1 MENTKKVSSA
11 PSILSA
17 IQKLRFLLTKEEKV
31 KWLGIVGF
39 ALFSSF
45 FEIITASLVVIF
57 AQVLNQPEFG
67 IKYLSMVGLEGNLSP
82 GRVVFYIAIAVGGVY
97 LVKNLV
103 AAAEAFYQNFSIQKM
118 SYHFKN
124 KLLYRY
130 AEADYAFYLTRNSS
144 LGLAVV
150 GGDSE
155 LMFSGGMMS
164 IAIIL
169 SESTIF
175 LCLIGMIIFMNP
187 SLAFMI
193 FAIGATFG
201 FTMVKGLLPQFYKWG
216 QRLQEA
222 SLFCSQNLLQFFHG
236 FKEIVLLGKREA
248 FIDAYRH
255 YSHKKSRVQALQTAT
270 NVLPRLVIETLFVG
284 IFVLAIAILCFDHES
299 PVQMIGILGGYLY
312 AGFRLMPGLNRIINQ
327 LNILKSSIS
336 SVDRVCNEYTSIA
349 VKKTYEDVPNFKFD
363 ELINLTNVSFRYLNT
378 EKDALQN
385 IFLDIKKGECIGI
398 IGETGSGKS
407 TLVDIILG
415 LLKPYHGQVL
425 IDNKFTVSSYQWHQK
440 IGYVPQS
447 VYLIDDA
454 IEANIAF
461 GEKEI
466 DKIKLNAAIDAA
478 QLRKF
483 INNLPQGSKTIVGE
497 RGIRLSGGER
507 QRIAIARALYRN
519 PEVLIFDEATSALDN
534 ETEARLMKTIQAVSK
549 NRTVIMIAHR
559 LTTLKECDRIVMMK
573 QGQVNQI
580 ASYENLQKIR

>member
-1 MENTKKVSSA
+1 MENTNKVSA

-17 IQKLRFLLTKEEKV
+17 IKKLKFLLTKEQKI
-31 KWLGIVGF
+31 KWLGIAGF

-45 FEIITASLVVIF
+45 FEVITASLIVIF
-57 AQVLNQPEFG
+57 AQILNQPEFG
-67 IKYLSMVGLEGNLSP
+67 IKYLNKVGFKGNLSP
-82 GRVVFYIAIAVGGVY
+82 GRVVFYIAIAVGCVY

-144 LGLAVV
+144 LGLAIV

-155 LMFSGGMMS
+155 LMFSAGMMS
-164 IAIIL
+164 VAVIL
-169 SESTIF
+169 SESMIF
-175 LCLIGMIIFMNP
+175 LCLIGMVIFMNP
-187 SLAFMI
+187 SLAFMV
-193 FAIGATFG
+193 FVMGAAFG
-201 FTMVKGLLPQFYKWG
+201 FAMVKGLLPQFYKWG

-222 SLFCSQNLLQFFHG
+222 SLFCSQNLLQFFHA

-248 FIDAYRH
+248 FIDAYRY
-255 YSHKKSRVQALQTAT
+255 YSRKKYRVQALQTAT
-270 NVLPRLVIETLFVG
+270 NVLPRLAIETLFVG

-299 PVQMIGILGGYLY
+299 PVQMIGVLGGYFY

-327 LNILKSSIS
+327 LNILKGAIPSIY
-336 SVDRVCNEYTSIA
+336 RVYNDYNVVATKESYQDLQNFEFATS
-349 VKKTYEDVPNFKFD
+349 
-363 ELINLTNVSFRYLNT
+363 INLTNVSFKYLNT
-378 EKDALQN
+378 EKNALEN
-385 IFLDIKKGECIGI
+385 IYLDIKKGECIGI
-398 IGETGSGKS
+398 VGETGSGKS

-425 IDNKFTVSSYQWHQK
+425 VDNKFTVSSYQWHQK

-447 VYLIDDA
+447 VYLIDDSV
-454 IEANIAF
+454 EANIAF

-466 DKIKLNAAIDAA
+466 DEIKLNSAINAA
-478 QLRKF
+478 QLRGF
-483 INNLPQGSKTIVGE
+483 IDNLPQGLKTIVGE
-497 RGIRLSGGER
+497 RGVRLSGGER

-534 ETEARLMKTIQAVSK
+534 ETEARLMETIQVVSQ

-559 LTTLKECDRIVMMK
+559 LTTLKDCDRIVMMER
-573 QGQVNQI
+573 GQVSKI
-580 ASYENLQKIR
+580 TSYENLQKIR